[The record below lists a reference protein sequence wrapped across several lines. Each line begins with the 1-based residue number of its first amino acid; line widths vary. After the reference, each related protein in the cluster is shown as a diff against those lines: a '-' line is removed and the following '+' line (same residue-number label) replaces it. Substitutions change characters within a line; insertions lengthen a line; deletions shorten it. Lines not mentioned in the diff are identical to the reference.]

1 MQVILQ
7 KISDRYGLQLQHLQK
22 VDQGFLTDN
31 HILTDGA
38 IKYFLK
44 KYRFKNAEKI
54 KEIHS
59 VKNYF
64 SDGGI
69 PVIVPINTKDGNSF
83 FELEESFYALFP
95 FVSDRQMQGEQITDK
110 AVVSLAETLARMHL
124 LGWGAKI
131 PVSDSFKMWDRQK
144 RLSAIE
150 QILEKISQIKD
161 KSDFDTRAERNVL
174 FKKSIIESK
183 KKEYENLK
191 FNNDHLIHG
200 DYMIQNVFFD
210 GDDNVSYVFDFEKT
224 QYAPRFFELFRAM
237 IYSSFFDKEITETMV
252 ARTKL
257 FLDSY
262 LKIYPATREEL
273 VENFEMYYLRSAH
286 SVWVEEE
293 HYLRG
298 NDRVDEL
305 LKSDIIRVN
314 YLTTN
319 LDNLKTYLFN

>member
-1 MQVILQ
+1 M
-7 KISDRYGLQLQHLQK
+7 
-22 VDQGFLTDN
+22 
-31 HILTDGA
+31 
-38 IKYFLK
+38 
-44 KYRFKNAEKI
+44 
-54 KEIHS
+54 
-59 VKNYF
+59 
-64 SDGGI
+64 
-69 PVIVPINTKDGNSF
+69 PINTKDGNSF

-95 FVSDRQMQGEQITDK
+95 FIDDRQMQGEQITNK
-110 AVVSLAETLARMHL
+110 AVISLAETLARMHL
-124 LGWGAKI
+124 LGRDAKI

-150 QILEKISQIKD
+150 QILEKISQIKN
-161 KSDFDTRAERNVL
+161 KSDFDIRAEKNIL
-174 FKKSIIESK
+174 FKKNIIESK
-183 KKEYENLK
+183 KEEYENLK

-210 GDDNVSYVFDFEKT
+210 GNDNVSYVFDFEKT

-237 IYSSFFDKEITETMV
+237 IYSSFFDKEITEAMV

-262 LKIYPATREEL
+262 LEIYPATKEDL

-293 HYLRG
+293 HYLRN

-305 LKSDIIRVN
+305 LKSDIVRVN
-314 YLTTN
+314 YLTNN
-319 LDNLKTYLFN
+319 LESLKLFLFK